1 MTKKELENKI
11 KAALDLLETAVKD
24 AENSSRKHFDGEIN
38 MPFMS
43 GFLQS
48 RIKNAVEELR
58 EAEVK
63 KESLEQFE
71 VVILERV
78 EGGNK

>member
-11 KAALDLLETAVKD
+11 KAALDLLETAIID

-38 MPFMS
+38 MPFMA

-48 RIKNAVEELR
+48 RIKNAVKELKQ
-58 EAEVK
+58 AEVK
-63 KESLEQFE
+63 EESLEQFE
-71 VVILERV
+71 VAILERV

>member
-11 KAALDLLETAVKD
+11 KAALDLLETAIID
-24 AENSSRKHFDGEIN
+24 AENSSKKYYDGDVN
-38 MPFMS
+38 MPFVA

-48 RIKNAVEELR
+48 RIKNVVEELR

-63 KESLEQFE
+63 EESLEQFE
-71 VVILERV
+71 VIILERV

>member
-11 KAALDLLETAVKD
+11 KAALELLETAIID

-38 MPFMS
+38 TAFMS

-48 RIKNAVEELR
+48 RIKNAVEELKQ
-58 EAEVK
+58 AEVK
-63 KESLEQFE
+63 EGSLEQFE
-71 VVILERV
+71 VVVLERV
-78 EGGNK
+78 EGGSR

>member
-1 MTKKELENKI
+1 MTKKELETKI
-11 KAALDLLETAVKD
+11 KAALELLETAVRD
-24 AENSSRKHFDGEIN
+24 AENSSKKYFDGDVN
-38 MPFMS
+38 MPFVA

-63 KESLEQFE
+63 EESLEQFE
-71 VVILERV
+71 VVILQRV
-78 EGGNK
+78 ERA

>member
-11 KAALDLLETAVKD
+11 EAALDLLETAVRD
-24 AENSSRKHFDGEIN
+24 AEDSSKKYFDGDVN

-48 RIKNAVEELR
+48 RIKNAVKELKQ
-58 EAEVK
+58 AEVK
-63 KESLEQFE
+63 EESLEQFE
-71 VVILERV
+71 VVVLERV

>member
-11 KAALDLLETAVKD
+11 KAALDLLETAVRD
-24 AENSSRKHFDGEIN
+24 AENSSKKYFDGDVN
-38 MPFMS
+38 MPFVA

-71 VVILERV
+71 VVVLERV

>member
-11 KAALDLLETAVKD
+11 KAALGLLETAIID
-24 AENSSRKHFDGEIN
+24 AENSSKKYFDGDVN
-38 MPFMS
+38 MPFMA

-48 RIKNAVEELR
+48 RIKNAVKELKQ
-58 EAEVK
+58 AEVK
-63 KESLEQFE
+63 EESLEQFE
-71 VVILERV
+71 VIVLERV

>member
-11 KAALDLLETAVKD
+11 KAALDLLENAVSD
-24 AENSSRKHFDGEIN
+24 AESSSKKYYNGEIN
-38 MPFMS
+38 TAFMS

-48 RIKNAVEELR
+48 RIKNVIIELK

-63 KESLEQFE
+63 EESLEQFE
-71 VVILERV
+71 VIILERV
-78 EGGNK
+78 EGGSR

>member
-11 KAALDLLETAVKD
+11 KAALDLLETAVRD

-38 MPFMS
+38 TAFMS
-43 GFLQS
+43 GFLQC
-48 RIKNAVEELR
+48 RIKNAVKELKQ
-58 EAEVK
+58 AEVK
-63 KESLEQFE
+63 EESLEQSE

-78 EGGNK
+78 EGA

>member
-24 AENSSRKHFDGEIN
+24 AENSSKKHFDREIN
-38 MPFMS
+38 PAFVS

-48 RIKNAVEELR
+48 RIKNAVKELKQ
-58 EAEVK
+58 AEVK
-63 KESLEQFE
+63 QEEGLEQFE
-71 VVILERV
+71 IIILD
-78 EGGNK
+78 